1 MLVLGIETS
10 CDETAAAIV
19 RNGREILSNVIY
31 SQVPTHMPYGGIV
44 PELASRE
51 HLQKIGPIVDKAF
64 ADASVTLDEVDAIA
78 ATAGPGLIGSLLV
91 GLTYAK
97 ALAFSKNKPLVAV
110 NHIEGHIYSVC
121 FEHPEIAFP
130 ALALVVSGGH
140 TNLFLVESATGDFQ
154 KPEYRLVGRTRDDAA
169 GEAYDKV
176 AKLLGL
182 QYPGG
187 PVIDRL
193 ARMGNPKSAQ
203 FSIAKISDRSLD
215 FSFSGIKTAVLNLVK
230 NEKLEPKNED
240 ETKSDPRRLDVLAGF
255 QEAVVNMLWATT
267 EKAISLL
274 RPQSLILSGGVA
286 ANSRLKQVLTERCA
300 AAGLAFHYPRPI
312 FTTDNAA
319 MIAAAGT
326 AKFMRGET
334 VDMNANADPNLR
346 LAVPEKDFPDRRW
359 RT

>member
-1 MLVLGIETS
+1 MIVLGIETS
-10 CDETAAAIV
+10 CDETAAAVV
-19 RNGREILSNVIY
+19 RDGREILSNVIY
-31 SQVPTHMPYGGIV
+31 SQIKTHMPYGGVV

-51 HLQKIGPIVDKAF
+51 HLQKIAPIVDKAF
-64 ADASVTLDEVDAIA
+64 ADAGVSLEQIDAIA

-97 ALAFSKNKPLVAV
+97 ALAFSTNKPLVAV
-110 NHIEGHIYSVC
+110 NHIEGHIYSIC
-121 FEHPEIAFP
+121 FEHPDVEFP

-140 TNLFLVESATGDFQ
+140 TNLFWVESETGDFRHLQ
-154 KPEYRLVGRTRDDAA
+154 YRLVGKTRDDAA

-193 ARMGNPKSAQ
+193 AQLGDRDAVS

-215 FSFSGIKTAVLNLVK
+215 FSFSGIKTAVLRMVK
-230 NEKLEPKNED
+230 QENLEPKNEE
-240 ETKSDPRRLDVLAGF
+240 ETKLDRHRLDILAGF
-255 QEAVVNMLWATT
+255 QEAVISMLWSTT
-267 EKAISLL
+267 ERAASLL
-274 RPQSLILSGGVA
+274 RPRSLILSGGVA
-286 ANSRLKQVLTERCA
+286 ANSRLKQFLTERCA
-300 AAGLAFHYPRPI
+300 ETGLTLHYPRPI

-319 MIAAAGT
+319 MIAAAGS

-334 VDMNANADPNLR
+334 VDMTANADPNMR
-346 LAVPEKDFPDRRW
+346 LALPERDFPDKRW